1 MAWGPGGWLLQH
13 APSFYSK
20 KPKMIRF
27 KEDPLDELR
36 HRIALLE
43 AEVALLKKGNA
54 VTHVT
59 KSRGNGNALSAA
71 EKMRR
76 YRARKKN
83 AVS

>member
-1 MAWGPGGWLLQH
+1 MRTAGE
-13 APSFYSK
+13 
-20 KPKMIRF
+20 MIRF
-27 KEDPLDELR
+27 KQDPLDELR
-36 HRIALLE
+36 HKIALLE